1 MFDVLNE
8 RIIREL
14 SKDSRI
20 SFRELAKK
28 LGVSTSTVIQRVR
41 GLERMGVIE
50 GYSVSFNY
58 EKLGYELTAV
68 IEVFARKGKLV
79 AAEEEIAKLPH
90 VVAVYDVTGECDAVV
105 VAKFKNREQLNKFVK
120 HLLSLKNVERTN
132 THFVLNVVKEDF
144 SHIV

>member
-1 MFDVLNE
+1 MFDELNE

-41 GLERMGVIE
+41 SLERKGVIQ
-50 GYSVSFNY
+50 GYSVSFDY
-58 EKLGYELTAV
+58 ERLGYELTAV

-79 AAEEEIAKLPH
+79 EAEEEISQLPQ
-90 VVAVYDVTGECDAVV
+90 VLAVYDVTGECDAVV
-105 VAKFKNREQLNKFVK
+105 IAKFKSREQLNKFVK

-144 SHIV
+144 SHII